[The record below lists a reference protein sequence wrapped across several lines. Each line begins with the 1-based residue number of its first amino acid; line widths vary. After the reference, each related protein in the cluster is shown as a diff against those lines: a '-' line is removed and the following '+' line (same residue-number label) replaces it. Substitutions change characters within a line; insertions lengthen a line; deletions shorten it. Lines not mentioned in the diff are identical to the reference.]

1 LVTVR
6 FAVSDTGIGIAEE
19 DAERLFE
26 SFSQLDAS
34 TTRKQGGTGLGL
46 AISRRLVEIMGGQL
60 QLDGRLGEGSTFW
73 FNAVFEVGPEAV
85 PAAGRASG
93 ELAGRRILVVD
104 DNETNCQ
111 ILRAYLESWGVD
123 CVTITDPADALET
136 LLGEAQG
143 QDSFDAAILDGRM
156 PGMDG
161 CSLGRAIHEH
171 QALGSLPLILLTSAD
186 LQSGPDVAEIFARRL
201 TKPVRQS
208 QLLECVQ
215 EVLLGAA
222 RETGVESS
230 ASDGPAETVEV
241 PEGLRILLVED
252 NVVNQ
257 KVAQQVLTKR
267 LGAHVQLAGNGV
279 EALAVLRRDDFDIV
293 LMDCQMPEMDGF
305 EATRRIREDTNG
317 VRNPTVPIIAM
328 TARAMQGDREECLM
342 AGMDDYIAKP
352 IHAEA
357 LLAVLGRNL
366 ADVPRAKDSTP
377 SAPSR

>member
-1 LVTVR
+1 
-6 FAVSDTGIGIAEE
+6 
-19 DAERLFE
+19 
-26 SFSQLDAS
+26 
-34 TTRKQGGTGLGL
+34 
-46 AISRRLVEIMGGQL
+46 
-60 QLDGRLGEGSTFW
+60 
-73 FNAVFEVGPEAV
+73 
-85 PAAGRASG
+85 
-93 ELAGRRILVVD
+93 
-104 DNETNCQ
+104 
-111 ILRAYLESWGVD
+111 
-123 CVTITDPADALET
+123 
-136 LLGEAQG
+136 
-143 QDSFDAAILDGRM
+143 
-156 PGMDG
+156 
-161 CSLGRAIHEH
+161 
-171 QALGSLPLILLTSAD
+171 
-186 LQSGPDVAEIFARRL
+186 L